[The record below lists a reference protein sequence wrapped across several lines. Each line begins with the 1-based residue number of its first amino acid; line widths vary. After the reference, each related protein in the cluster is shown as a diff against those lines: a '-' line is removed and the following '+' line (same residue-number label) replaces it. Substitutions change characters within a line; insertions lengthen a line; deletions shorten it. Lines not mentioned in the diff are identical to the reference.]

1 MTKPRTAAV
10 VVCVASHEREEMLR
24 ACVDS
29 LLAGTRR
36 PDELFVVVD
45 QNPSLHATL
54 SATLP
59 AEVRVMQTPRQGNS
73 EGRNV
78 GIRTA
83 TSDVVAFV
91 DDDAAVE
98 PAWLERIVAAFDAD
112 PELVG
117 AGGAVVPRFLDG
129 RRWLPDELLWVVGCT
144 YAGHRTD
151 AGPIRNPIGC
161 NMAFRRDAL
170 LEVGAFATEFGKQGD
185 KLVICDET
193 ELCLRLERAYGPGR
207 ITFVPDARVL
217 HNVPPSRIT
226 WKGLYRRCLMEGLS
240 KGRLQRRYAGR
251 ALASETG
258 YVRRLLLRSVPAMA
272 AGGLLRRD
280 IRAVQGAGAIVM
292 TLAVTSAAF
301 VAGLAAREPEAVDA

>member
-1 MTKPRTAAV
+1 MTQPRTAAV
-10 VVCVASHEREEMLR
+10 VVCVATHEREEMLR

-36 PDELFVVVD
+36 PDELIVVVD
-45 QNPSLHATL
+45 QNPALHATL
-54 SATLP
+54 AATLP
-59 AEVRVMQTPRQGNS
+59 DAVQVLQTPRQGNS

-78 GIRTA
+78 GIRA
-83 TSDVVAFV
+83 ASSDVVAFV

-98 PAWLERIVAAFDAD
+98 PEWLGRLMGAFDAD
-112 PELVG
+112 PGVVG
-117 AGGAVVPRFLDG
+117 AGGSVVPRFLDG
-129 RRWLPDELLWVVGCT
+129 RSWLPDELLWVVGCT

-151 AGPIRNPIGC
+151 PGPIRNPIGC

-170 LEVGAFATEFGKQGD
+170 LAVGTFATEYGKQGD

-193 ELCLRLERAYGPGR
+193 ELCLRLEGAYGPGR

-226 WKGLYRRCLMEGLS
+226 WKGLYRRCLAEGLS
-240 KGRLQRRYAGR
+240 KGRLRRRYADR

-258 YVRRLLLRSVPAMA
+258 YVRRLLVRSVPALA
-272 AGGLLRRD
+272 VGGLVRRD
-280 IRAVQGAGAIVM
+280 VRAVQGAGAIVM
-292 TLAVTSAAF
+292 TLAVTTGAF
-301 VAGLAAREPEAVDA
+301 VAGLAARGPGTGDA

>member
-1 MTKPRTAAV
+1 MTDQTAAV
-10 VVCVASHEREEMLR
+10 VVCVASHEREQMLR

-29 LLAGTRR
+29 LLAGTRP

-45 QNPSLHATL
+45 QNPELHATL

-59 AEVRVMQTPRQGNS
+59 DGVQVLTTPRQGNS

-78 GIRTA
+78 GIRAA

-98 PAWLERIVAAFDAD
+98 PGWLERLLAAFAADA
-112 PELVG
+112 ELVG
-117 AGGAVVPRFLDG
+117 AGGAVVPRFLGD

-161 NMAFRRDAL
+161 NMAFRREAL
-170 LEVGAFATEFGKQGD
+170 LEVGTFATEYGKQGD

-193 ELCLRLERAYGPGR
+193 ELCLRLEGRFGSGR
-207 ITFVPDARVL
+207 ITFVPSARVL

-226 WKGLYRRCLMEGLS
+226 WRGLYRRSLMEGLS
-240 KGRLQRRYAGR
+240 KGRLRRKYADR
-251 ALASETG
+251 ALASERG
-258 YVRRLLLRSVPAMA
+258 YVRRLLLRTVPGLAI
-272 AGGLLRRD
+272 GGALRRD
-280 IRAVQGAGAIVM
+280 GQAVLGAGAVLL
-292 TLAVTSAAF
+292 TLAVTTGAF
-301 VAGLAAREPEAVDA
+301 VAGLAAQEPGNGGG

>member
-1 MTKPRTAAV
+1 MTENRTAAV
-10 VVCVASHEREEMLR
+10 VVCVASDQREGMLR

-29 LLAGTRR
+29 LLAGTRV

-45 QNPSLHATL
+45 QNPALQERLASLPDA
-54 SATLP
+54 
-59 AEVRVMQTPRQGNS
+59 VQVMSTPRQGNS

-78 GIRTA
+78 GIRSA

-98 PAWLERIVAAFDAD
+98 PAWLEHLMDAFEAD
-112 PELVG
+112 DELVG
-117 AGGAVVPRFLDG
+117 AGGAVVPKFLDG

-161 NMAFRRDAL
+161 NMAFLREAL
-170 LEVGAFATEFGKQGD
+170 LQVGAFATEYGKQGD

-193 ELCLRLERAYGPGR
+193 ELCLRLEGAFGEGR

-217 HNVPPSRIT
+217 HNVPPTRIT
-226 WKGLYRRCLMEGLS
+226 WHGLYRRCLAEGLS
-240 KGRLQRRYAGR
+240 KGRLRRRYRDR
-251 ALASETG
+251 ALASERG
-258 YVRRLLLRSVPAMA
+258 YVQRLVLRTVPAMA
-272 AGGLLRRD
+272 LGGALRRD
-280 IRAVQGAGAIVM
+280 SQQVLGAAAIVM
-292 TLAVTSAAF
+292 TLTVTTGAF
-301 VAGLAAREPEAVDA
+301 VAGLAARAPDGADG

>member
-1 MTKPRTAAV
+1 MTENRTAAV
-10 VVCVASHEREEMLR
+10 VVCVASDQREGMLR

-29 LLAGTRR
+29 LLAGTRV

-45 QNPSLHATL
+45 QNPALQERLASLPDAVQL
-54 SATLP
+54 MS
-59 AEVRVMQTPRQGNS
+59 TPRQGNS

-78 GIRTA
+78 GIRSA

-98 PAWLERIVAAFDAD
+98 PAWLERMMAAFEAD
-112 PELVG
+112 DELVG

-161 NMAFRRDAL
+161 NMAYRREAL
-170 LEVGAFATEFGKQGD
+170 LQVGAFATEYGKQGD

-193 ELCLRLERAYGPGR
+193 ELCLRLEGAFGEGR
-207 ITFVPDARVL
+207 ITFVPEARVL
-217 HNVPPSRIT
+217 HNVPPTRIT
-226 WKGLYRRCLMEGLS
+226 WHGLYRRCLAEGLS
-240 KGRLQRRYAGR
+240 KGRLRRRYRDR
-251 ALASETG
+251 ALASERG
-258 YVRRLLLRSVPAMA
+258 YVQRLVLRTVPAMA
-272 AGGLLRRD
+272 LGGALRRD
-280 IRAVQGAGAIVM
+280 SQQVLGAAAIVM
-292 TLAVTSAAF
+292 TLTVTTGAF
-301 VAGLAAREPEAVDA
+301 VAGLAARAPEPSDG

>member
-1 MTKPRTAAV
+1 MSQPSTATV
-10 VVCVASHEREEMLR
+10 VVCVASREREGMLR

-29 LLAGTRR
+29 LLAGTRV
-36 PDELFVVVD
+36 PDELIVVVD
-45 QNPSLHATL
+45 QNPSLQADLT
-54 SATLP
+54 ATLP
-59 AEVRVMQTPRQGNS
+59 PAARVMATPRQGNS

-78 GIRTA
+78 GIRAA

-98 PAWLERIVAAFDAD
+98 PGWLAGLLGAFEAD

-117 AGGAVVPRFLDG
+117 AGGAVIPRFLGD

-170 LEVGAFATEFGKQGD
+170 LAVGTFATEFGKQGD

-193 ELCLRLERAYGPGR
+193 ELSLRLERAYGAGR
-207 ITFVPDARVL
+207 IRFVPTARVH
-217 HNVPPSRIT
+217 HNVPPGRIS
-226 WKGLYRRCLMEGLS
+226 WKGLYMRCLSEGLS
-240 KGRLQRRYAGR
+240 KGRLQRMYADR
-251 ALASETG
+251 ALASERG
-258 YVRRLLLRSVPAMA
+258 YVARLLGRSVPALA
-272 AGGLLRRD
+272 LGGLLRRD
-280 IRAVQGAGAIVM
+280 AQATLGAVAILLS
-292 TLAVTSAAF
+292 LAVTSAAF
-301 VAGLAAREPEAVDA
+301 LAGLAMTTKQKD

>member
-1 MTKPRTAAV
+1 MTENRTAAV
-10 VVCVASHEREEMLR
+10 VVCVASDQREGMLR

-29 LLAGTRR
+29 LLAGTRV

-45 QNPSLHATL
+45 QNPALQERLASLPDA
-54 SATLP
+54 
-59 AEVRVMQTPRQGNS
+59 VQVMSTPRQGNS

-78 GIRTA
+78 GIRSA

-98 PAWLERIVAAFDAD
+98 PAWLEHLMDAFEAD
-112 PELVG
+112 DELVG
-117 AGGAVVPRFLDG
+117 AGGAVVPKFLDG

-161 NMAFRRDAL
+161 NMAFRREAL
-170 LEVGAFATEFGKQGD
+170 LQVGAFATEYGKQGD

-193 ELCLRLERAYGPGR
+193 ELCLRLEGAFGEGR

-217 HNVPPSRIT
+217 HNVPPTRIT
-226 WKGLYRRCLMEGLS
+226 WHGLYRRCLAEGLS
-240 KGRLQRRYAGR
+240 KGRLRRRYRDR
-251 ALASETG
+251 ALASERG
-258 YVRRLLLRSVPAMA
+258 YVQRLVLRTVPAMA
-272 AGGLLRRD
+272 LGGALRRD
-280 IRAVQGAGAIVM
+280 SQQVLGAAAIVM
-292 TLAVTSAAF
+292 TLTVTTGAF
-301 VAGLAAREPEAVDA
+301 VAGLAARGPEPSDG

>member
-1 MTKPRTAAV
+1 MTENRTAAV
-10 VVCVASHEREEMLR
+10 VVCVASDQREGMLR

-29 LLAGTRR
+29 LLAGTRV

-45 QNPSLHATL
+45 QNPGLQERLASLPDAVQL
-54 SATLP
+54 MS
-59 AEVRVMQTPRQGNS
+59 TPRQGNS

-78 GIRTA
+78 GIRSA

-98 PAWLERIVAAFDAD
+98 PAWLERMMDVFEAD
-112 PELVG
+112 DELVG
-117 AGGAVVPRFLDG
+117 AGGAVVPKFLEG

-161 NMAFRRDAL
+161 NMAYRREAL
-170 LEVGAFATEFGKQGD
+170 LQVGAFATEYGKQGD

-193 ELCLRLERAYGPGR
+193 ELCLRLEGAFGEGR

-217 HNVPPSRIT
+217 HNVPPTRIT
-226 WKGLYRRCLMEGLS
+226 WHGLYRRCLAEGLS
-240 KGRLQRRYAGR
+240 KGRLRRRYRDR
-251 ALASETG
+251 ALASERG
-258 YVRRLLLRSVPAMA
+258 YVQRLVLRTVPAMA
-272 AGGLLRRD
+272 LGGALRRD
-280 IRAVQGAGAIVM
+280 SQQVLGAAAIVM
-292 TLAVTSAAF
+292 TLTVTTGAF
-301 VAGLAAREPEAVDA
+301 VAGLAARGPEPSDG

>member
-1 MTKPRTAAV
+1 MTENRTAAV
-10 VVCVASHEREEMLR
+10 VVCVASDQREGMLR

-29 LLAGTRR
+29 QLVG
-36 PDELFVVVD
+36 VD
-45 QNPSLHATL
+45 QNPALQERLASLPEA
-54 SATLP
+54 
-59 AEVRVMQTPRQGNS
+59 VQVMSTPRQGNS

-78 GIRTA
+78 GIRGA

-98 PAWLERIVAAFDAD
+98 PAWLERLMDAFESDD
-112 PELVG
+112 ELVG
-117 AGGAVVPRFLDG
+117 AGGAVVPKFLDG

-161 NMAFRRDAL
+161 NMAFRREAL
-170 LEVGAFATEFGKQGD
+170 LQVGAFATEYGKQGD

-193 ELCLRLERAYGPGR
+193 ELCLRLEGAFGADR

-226 WKGLYRRCLMEGLS
+226 WHGLYRRCLAEGLS
-240 KGRLQRRYAGR
+240 KGRLRRRYRDR
-251 ALASETG
+251 ALASERG
-258 YVRRLLLRSVPAMA
+258 YVQRLVLRTVPAMA
-272 AGGLLRRD
+272 LGGALRRD
-280 IRAVQGAGAIVM
+280 SQQVLGAAAIVM
-292 TLAVTSAAF
+292 TLTVTTGAF
-301 VAGLAAREPEAVDA
+301 VAGLAARGPEATDG